1 MKRSLRAGLMFGGP
15 ALRPRERM
23 PSLLRFSHAGTN
35 EALALPALNPDFL
48 YAAQDAT
55 AYAAFVKKSRKKR
68 AGATKVHRK
77 SGFSARSESEEKPQV
92 PPLRCT
98 PVGMTIQSAKALLL
112 PHKCGSHHQ
121 YMAKS
126 DFQPDPGHPT
136 CRLLPGHASSR
147 LFPIESV
154 DILGTQVFE

>member
-35 EALALPALNPDFL
+35 EASALPALNPDFL

-68 AGATKVHRK
+68 ACSRINAAPTTNIWP
-77 SGFSARSESEEKPQV
+77 SLTFS
-92 PPLRCT
+92 
-98 PVGMTIQSAKALLL
+98 
-112 PHKCGSHHQ
+112 
-121 YMAKS
+121 
-126 DFQPDPGHPT
+126 PT
-136 CRLLPGHASSR
+136 R
-147 LFPIESV
+147 
-154 DILGTQVFE
+154 GTQRVDCSQGTPHQGCSQSRA